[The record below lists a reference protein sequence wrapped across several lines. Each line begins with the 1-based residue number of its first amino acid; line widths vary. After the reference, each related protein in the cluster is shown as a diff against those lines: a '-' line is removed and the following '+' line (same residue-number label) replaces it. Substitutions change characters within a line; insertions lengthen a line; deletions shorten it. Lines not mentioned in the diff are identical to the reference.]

1 MKQKTMILIL
11 SSMLVF
17 TLSGCSWFDRTD
29 KNANN
34 NNTTI
39 NATGNDA
46 SKNDASKNDASGSD
60 AGKTAKTLQDM
71 MNSFEESGVTFGNVT
86 PINDMEFAAHE
97 GRMFDVNGERVYIY
111 RMNLED
117 AQMNELM
124 QKAMAD
130 KRVTVNRNGV
140 DEEYNALVNNDY
152 LLVYGSNASIAPLDE
167 LFTQYR

>member
-1 MKQKTMILIL
+1 MKKKSMIFIL

-34 NNTTI
+34 NNATN
-39 NATGNDA
+39 NAT
-46 SKNDASKNDASGSD
+46 SNDASKNDASGSD
-60 AGKTAKTLQDM
+60 AGKTAKTIQDM
-71 MNSFEESGVTFGNVT
+71 MNSFEESGITFGNVRS
-86 PINDMEFAAHE
+86 IDDMEFAAHE

-124 QKAMAD
+124 QKAMED

-140 DEEYNALVNNDY
+140 DEEYNALVNDDY

>member
-1 MKQKTMILIL
+1 MKQKSMILIL

-34 NNTTI
+34 NNTTN

-46 SKNDASKNDASGSD
+46 TKNDASGSD
-60 AGKTAKTLQDM
+60 TGKTAKTIQDM
-71 MNSFEESGVTFGNVT
+71 MNSFEEAGITFGNVRS
-86 PINDMEFAAHE
+86 IDDMEFAAHE

-167 LFTQYR
+167 LFTTYR

>member
-1 MKQKTMILIL
+1 
-11 SSMLVF
+11 MLMVSVF
-17 TLSGCSWFDRTD
+17 TF
-29 KNANN
+29 
-34 NNTTI
+34 
-39 NATGNDA
+39 
-46 SKNDASKNDASGSD
+46 
-60 AGKTAKTLQDM
+60 TALTLK
-71 MNSFEESGVTFGNVT
+71 
-86 PINDMEFAAHE
+86 
-97 GRMFDVNGERVYIY
+97 
-111 RMNLED
+111 D

>member
-1 MKQKTMILIL
+1 MKQKSLIFIL

-17 TLSGCSWFDRTD
+17 TLSGCSWFDRKD
-29 KNANN
+29 SSANN
-34 NNTTI
+34 NNTTN
-39 NATGNDA
+39 NASENDA
-46 SKNDASKNDASGSD
+46 SKNDANKNNASNNDAD
-60 AGKTAKTLQDM
+60 KTAKTIQDM
-71 MNSFEESGVTFGNVT
+71 MNSFESSGVTFGNVT
-86 PINDMEFAAHE
+86 PIDNMDFAAHE

-140 DEEYNALVNNDY
+140 DEE
-152 LLVYGSNASIAPLDE
+152 
-167 LFTQYR
+167 

>member
-1 MKQKTMILIL
+1 
-11 SSMLVF
+11 
-17 TLSGCSWFDRTD
+17 
-29 KNANN
+29 
-34 NNTTI
+34 
-39 NATGNDA
+39 
-46 SKNDASKNDASGSD
+46 
-60 AGKTAKTLQDM
+60 
-71 MNSFEESGVTFGNVT
+71 MNSFESSGVTFGNVT
-86 PINDMEFAAHE
+86 PIDNMDFAAHE

>member
-1 MKQKTMILIL
+1 MKQKSMIFIL

-34 NNTTI
+34 NNTTN

-46 SKNDASKNDASGSD
+46 SKNDASDGDAE
-60 AGKTAKTLQDM
+60 KTTKTIQDM
-71 MNSFEESGVTFGNVT
+71 MNSFEESGITFSNVRS
-86 PINDMEFAAHE
+86 IDDMEFAAHE

-111 RMNLED
+111 RLNLED
-117 AQMNELM
+117 AQMNEVM
-124 QKAMAD
+124 QKAMED

>member
-1 MKQKTMILIL
+1 MKQKSLIFIL

-17 TLSGCSWFDRTD
+17 TLSGCSWFDRKD
-29 KNANN
+29 SSANN
-34 NNTTI
+34 NNTTN
-39 NATGNDA
+39 NASENDA
-46 SKNDASKNDASGSD
+46 SKNDANKNNASNNDAD
-60 AGKTAKTLQDM
+60 KTAKTIQDM
-71 MNSFEESGVTFGNVT
+71 MNRFESSGVTFGNVT
-86 PINDMEFAAHE
+86 PIDNMDFAAHE